1 MSGSMRRDDVN
12 GARCRSDGVWMALA
26 RDYVKKQLD
35 NRTATVN
42 DLVSVIIMKE
52 DADAPLILE
61 PIDWVLYNRLV
72 DMREWSEL
80 RPSGPGNYMPAL
92 EAAERLLS
100 FNPNSSCS
108 LSLMFFSDGR
118 PSDKGKFS
126 KRMGKIAAKYGR
138 RLTVCC
144 IGMADDKTEDF
155 STLQDMVTE
164 ANAYGAI
171 SSFNKP
177 SMHADSLSNII
188 TSMVTTLTGSKTEMT
203 NVKTGGQ
210 KTVRTDVRR
219 ERRGAP
225 DDEVLTSQ
233 WTAYRNS
240 DDQHFVR
247 RVWSWSYK
255 TNDFL
260 YLRDPRCIF
269 CFKTVVPY
277 SSEAP
282 GIECYS
288 CRACNVCHECYCA
301 GLFSEHYKHEEC
313 YHGLKD
319 VHTGRLVDREI
330 TSFAVAMKNP
340 IFDEGA
346 ERMVHKFR
354 FLDDNDRFI
363 GQKMVAKQ
371 SRFVEMEGSYAD
383 RMNYHREFLR
393 TQALASQFADC
404 FNAEIDALVEHFDP
418 DHHGWIRKMP
428 RIHFLEPLVVEVIQD
443 DGKELNIL
451 IETQLEGKYEK
462 FNNNMGYVK
471 GRRKV
476 KNDVSSFMNQLELEF
491 GDGADGIR
499 AGLVAIE
506 GGSEEQE
513 ESNDEGIVLD
523 TQVSG
528 PDQGENGDVHR
539 KHFPQA
545 FSHFTYEKSKKELM
559 VVDLQGVFQE
569 HKDGSTEYVLTD
581 PVIHKRKHGHN
592 KRSKQLETWTF
603 GRSDHGEKGMKAFFE
618 THGLGTIEEGS
629 EEEEERNDEGIVF
642 DTQVSGAGQGEYGDV
657 HRKNFPQAFSH
668 FTYEKS
674 KKELAVVDL
683 QGVFQEHKDGSTEYV
698 LTDPVIHK
706 RKYGNN
712 KRSKQLEFGRT
723 DRGEKGMKAFFETR
737 GLGAEGSE
745 EEKESNDEGIV
756 FDTQVSGPDQGE
768 YGDVHRKHFP
778 QAFSHFTYEKSKKEL
793 MVVDLQGVFQEN
805 KDGSTEYVLTDPVI
819 HKRKHGHNKRSK
831 QLETWTFGRTDR
843 GEKGM
848 KAFFETHEC
857 TEVCRLLGL
866 KGGPKSRNLSR

>member
-1 MSGSMRRDDVN
+1 
-12 GARCRSDGVWMALA
+12 
-26 RDYVKKQLD
+26 
-35 NRTATVN
+35 
-42 DLVSVIIMKE
+42 MKE
-52 DADAPLILE
+52 DADVPLILE

-80 RPSGPGNYMPAL
+80 RPSGPGNYLPAL

-118 PSDKGKFS
+118 PSDKGNFS
-126 KRMGKIAAKYGR
+126 ERMGKIAAKYGR

-164 ANAYGAI
+164 ADAYGAI

-188 TSMVTTLTGSKTEMT
+188 TSLVTTLTGSKTEMT
-203 NVKTGGQ
+203 NISTGGQ

-219 ERRGAP
+219 ERRGTP

-260 YLRDPRCIF
+260 YLRDPRCIY
-269 CFKTVVPY
+269 CFKTGAPY

-282 GIECYS
+282 GIECPN
-288 CRACNVCHECYCA
+288 CRACNVCQKCYSA
-301 GLFSEHYKHEEC
+301 GLFSKHYKQEEC
-313 YHGLKD
+313 YHWLKD
-319 VHTGRLVDREI
+319 VRTGRLVNKEI

-354 FLDDNDRFI
+354 FLTDNDRFI

-371 SRFVEMEGSYAD
+371 SRFVELEGSYED

-393 TQALASQFADC
+393 TQALASRFADY

-418 DHHGWIRKMP
+418 HYHGWIRKMP
-428 RIHFLEPLVVEVIQD
+428 RIHFLEPLVVEVVQD

-471 GRRKV
+471 GRMKV
-476 KNDVSSFMNQLELEF
+476 ENEMADLASSFMNQLGLEF
-491 GDGADGIR
+491 DDKADGTG
-499 AGLVAIE
+499 AGLGA
-506 GGSEEQE
+506 
-513 ESNDEGIVLD
+513 
-523 TQVSG
+523 
-528 PDQGENGDVHR
+528 
-539 KHFPQA
+539 
-545 FSHFTYEKSKKELM
+545 
-559 VVDLQGVFQE
+559 
-569 HKDGSTEYVLTD
+569 
-581 PVIHKRKHGHN
+581 
-592 KRSKQLETWTF
+592 
-603 GRSDHGEKGMKAFFE
+603 
-618 THGLGTIEEGS
+618 IEEGS
-629 EEEEERNDEGIVF
+629 EDEEE
-642 DTQVSGAGQGEYGDV
+642 S
-657 HRKNFPQAFSH
+657 
-668 FTYEKS
+668 
-674 KKELAVVDL
+674 
-683 QGVFQEHKDGSTEYV
+683 DG
-698 LTDPVIHK
+698 K
-706 RKYGNN
+706 
-712 KRSKQLEFGRT
+712 
-723 DRGEKGMKAFFETR
+723 
-737 GLGAEGSE
+737 
-745 EEKESNDEGIV
+745 GIV

-768 YGDVHRKHFP
+768 YGDVHAKHFP
-778 QAFSHFTYEKSKKEL
+778 QAFSHFTYKKSKREL

-805 KDGSTEYVLTDPVI
+805 KNGSTEYVLTDPVI
-819 HKRKHGHNKRSK
+819 HKRKHATNKRSK
-831 QLETWTFGRTDR
+831 KLETWTFGRTDR
-843 GEKGM
+843 GEKGI

-857 TEVCRLLGL
+857 SEVCRLLGL
-866 KGGPKSRNLSR
+866 KGGPESRNLSR